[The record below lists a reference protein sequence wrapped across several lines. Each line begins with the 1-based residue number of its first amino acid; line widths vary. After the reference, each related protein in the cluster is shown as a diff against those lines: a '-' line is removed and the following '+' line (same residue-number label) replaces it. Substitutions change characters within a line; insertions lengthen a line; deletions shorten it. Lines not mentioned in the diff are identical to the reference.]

1 MFSKHFIFLLVSFCS
16 CLTLLIYFYKCF
28 LCQGQI
34 RPPPGKKSPGYVPDS
49 AGSCL
54 ITSVLHCLEKWLK
67 KSVLNALNY
76 PELIFFFFFLVFPL
90 YVFPKNLKRK
100 AARNKF
106 KDKNRWQ
113 ERIAARF
120 KALIL
125 SFCFYKT
132 VAFSRLDRYTHCAK
146 SSNMFWRTWS
156 FFSRQHT
163 ALMDGAGLC
172 VRMLVLSGRDG
183 LARGKLAS
191 MGQIS
196 LHLPIPFSWELETAP

>member
-76 PELIFFFFFLVFPL
+76 PELIFFFFWSSLCMYFQ
-90 YVFPKNLKRK
+90 KNLKRK

-172 VRMLVLSGRDG
+172 VRTLVLSGRDG
-183 LARGKLAS
+183 LARGKRAS

>member
-1 MFSKHFIFLLVSFCS
+1 MPRA
-16 CLTLLIYFYKCF
+16 
-28 LCQGQI
+28 I
-34 RPPPGKKSPGYVPDS
+34 RPPPGKKSPDYVPDS

-76 PELIFFFFFLVFPL
+76 PELIFFFNFLVFPL

-106 KDKNRWQ
+106 KDKNCWQ

-120 KALIL
+120 KAIIL
-125 SFCFYKT
+125 SFCFHKT
-132 VAFSRLDRYTHCAK
+132 VAFPRLDRYTHCAK

-156 FFSRQHT
+156 FFSRQHSSYGRRWPVCKNVGF
-163 ALMDGAGLC
+163 AGAGWIGTRETCLP
-172 VRMLVLSGRDG
+172 VGH
-183 LARGKLAS
+183 
-191 MGQIS
+191 IS
-196 LHLPIPFSWELETAP
+196 LHPPIPFWELETAP